1 MGLKKQ
7 LKKALK
13 AAKGEASLADLA
25 KSLDKDEATLLDFIQ
40 KSGGK
45 FTHAKGKVTASK
57 GADDSPNNSPSPKK
71 RKAEG
76 NDAAPAAATTTTTP
90 AEPDSA
96 SSPSSPP
103 AKKKKKEKK
112 EKKSKKESP
121 APSSAD
127 PGAPSTDIA
136 AWRTSNKIVVIPPS
150 GSASPDPYQ
159 SFSSAPLPASLQ
171 SKFAEKGFTRPSPIQ
186 AQCWPVMLAGD
197 DIVGIAETGSGKTLA
212 FAVPFLSKMSGS
224 KKKGGKEPLRML
236 VLAPTR
242 ELAQQS
248 YEVLDDFGSAVG
260 ATSLVVFGGV
270 PKHEQVRVLKRGVGC
285 VVATPG
291 RLKDL
296 CNEGSCDLS
305 GVDLLV
311 LDEADRMLDM
321 GFEQD
326 VRYIISMCAAVG
338 SRQTAMFSATWPAAI
353 RDLASEFMR
362 EVTRVYVGFES
373 ITGSNGE
380 GEVDDSLSA
389 NRRVS
394 QTVEV
399 IEDRARDA
407 RIRELLK
414 KYHPKR
420 DNRVLVFAL
429 YKKEAARLE
438 RMLNQSGWN
447 CGSIHGDKSQADRTA
462 ALNNFKDKSQPLL
475 VATDVAARGLDIP
488 DVECVINYTF
498 PLTIEDY
505 VHRIGRT
512 GRAGKTGI
520 SHTFF
525 QPTDKSHA
533 GELQQVM
540 KQAGQPVPKEL
551 EAFGSTIKKK
561 EHKLYGAFGPK
572 GGPMKK
578 ATKIVFD

>member
-1 MGLKKQ
+1 M
-7 LKKALK
+7 
-13 AAKGEASLADLA
+13 
-25 KSLDKDEATLLDFIQ
+25 
-40 KSGGK
+40 
-45 FTHAKGKVTASK
+45 
-57 GADDSPNNSPSPKK
+57 
-71 RKAEG
+71 
-76 NDAAPAAATTTTTP
+76 
-90 AEPDSA
+90 
-96 SSPSSPP
+96 
-103 AKKKKKEKK
+103 
-112 EKKSKKESP
+112 
-121 APSSAD
+121 
-127 PGAPSTDIA
+127 
-136 AWRTSNKIVVIPPS
+136 VIPPS

-260 ATSLVVFGGV
+260 ATSLVVYGGV

-296 CNEGSCDLS
+296 CNDGSCDLS

-373 ITGSNGE
+373 IAGSNGE

-407 RIRELLK
+407 RIREVSE
-414 KYHPKR
+414 
-420 DNRVLVFAL
+420 RVLVSGESGERGANGARSEGAKRRAL
-429 YKKEAARLE
+429 RRRAKRDELRILHERSETKSEYSTSEARQNPNTLSVFRRAGRARGATQRTHKESESVRSPRSVPIPSRFLTHT
-438 RMLNQSGWN
+438 SHTP
-447 CGSIHGDKSQADRTA
+447 CGSCSRSTT
-462 ALNNFKDKSQPLL
+462 P
-475 VATDVAARGLDIP
+475 RGTTGSSSLP
-488 DVECVINYTF
+488 CTKRRPRGSREC
-498 PLTIEDY
+498 
-505 VHRIGRT
+505 
-512 GRAGKTGI
+512 
-520 SHTFF
+520 
-525 QPTDKSHA
+525 
-533 GELQQVM
+533 
-540 KQAGQPVPKEL
+540 
-551 EAFGSTIKKK
+551 
-561 EHKLYGAFGPK
+561 
-572 GGPMKK
+572 
-578 ATKIVFD
+578 